1 MAKQELDATKP
12 LARGLDGTDLT
23 PLIKALAM
31 LGSDLDLAF
40 NSSPERLSSE
50 DERSRYIYAFR
61 ALSIFLR
68 ACGGVHARRFWR
80 LVMAFDDLNYGV
92 TDPLLKVRRTG
103 GSKGNT
109 WLWCARA
116 NVALG
121 MYVLVE
127 AGLSRKEAAERA
139 AKDYPGINKVAAFE
153 RGKKSDTKTK
163 ILGWYDQFKKDRHKT
178 KINSVALS
186 LFENGLTL
194 IDFAVQDFM
203 ASGQGDELF
212 RLADHFFR
220 RATDLRK

>member
-40 NSSPERLSSE
+40 NGNPERLSSE

-61 ALSIFLR
+61 ALSIFLQ

-127 AGLSRKEAAERA
+127 ASLSRKEAAERA
-139 AKDYPGINKVAAFE
+139 AKIILELIRWPPSNE
-153 RGKKSDTKTK
+153 GKRAIPRPKFSVGTT
-163 ILGWYDQFKKDRHKT
+163 
-178 KINSVALS
+178 NSRRTGTQQKLIRS
-186 LFENGLTL
+186 RFLFLK
-194 IDFAVQDFM
+194 M
-203 ASGQGDELF
+203 A
-212 RLADHFFR
+212 
-220 RATDLRK
+220 

>member
-1 MAKQELDATKP
+1 MAKQELDPTKP

-31 LGSDLDLAF
+31 LGSHLDLAF
-40 NSSPERLSSE
+40 NSNPERLSSE

-61 ALSIFLR
+61 ALSIFLQ

-80 LVMAFDDLNYGV
+80 LGMAFDDLNYGV
-92 TDPLLKVRRTG
+92 TDPVLKVRRTG

-121 MYVLVE
+121 MCVLVE

-194 IDFAVQDFM
+194 IDFVVQDFM
-203 ASGQGDELF
+203 ASGQGHELL